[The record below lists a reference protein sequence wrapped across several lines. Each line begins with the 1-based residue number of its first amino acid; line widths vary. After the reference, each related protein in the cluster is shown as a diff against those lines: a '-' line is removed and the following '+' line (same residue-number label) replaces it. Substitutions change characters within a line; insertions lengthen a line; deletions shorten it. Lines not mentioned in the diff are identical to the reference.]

1 MDGSEIHFKDEEF
14 ALERARATNYKSKVG
29 GKYLKC
35 EQIWY
40 FIKHCTE
47 NPDVPH
53 TGYMKAAIAAGVAT
67 VSLLDRADLIAYLT
81 GAIATSDRIDIM
93 APMDVG
99 AGETVGK
106 RSREAEEE
114 DAGVLKERVLR
125 DRNSVLKSA
134 KDFESVL
141 DFFAGPKDNRQK
153 QEEQQQQAAEL
164 AAGIKNPRF
173 RDVKEQVFWR
183 EHVGSDFD
191 AMNLDT
197 NASFLTAS
205 KPVDDT
211 PLPMVAS
218 AARSAKPL
226 TAPSTAPSSRGHGST
241 ASASKPKKTGKPG
254 GMPIILVP
262 AGFNSKVVLNMFNAK
277 EFLQDGKLVA
287 WDAVQKS
294 GAKKSSSIII
304 TRTYGRDPSQKVRYE
319 VTEKCP
325 HKRSEDWQ
333 RVAAVFVLGAKW
345 QFKDWPFR
353 GVEDGDLV
361 DTFTKIRGFYARF
374 DSDPEVDIM
383 KTWNIRTLNMSKTNR
398 HGDRA
403 AFEAFWDELDKHLAL
418 KSSALHY

>member
-1 MDGSEIHFKDEEF
+1 MDATKIYFKDDST
-14 ALERARATNYKSKVG
+14 LDRSRGTNYKSKVG
-29 GKYLKC
+29 DKYLKC

-40 FIKHCTE
+40 FIKHHTE
-47 NPDVPH
+47 NPDVAH
-53 TGYMKAAIAAGVAT
+53 TGYMKAAIGAGVAT

-93 APMDVG
+93 APMDVT
-99 AGETVGK
+99 ENDMVGK
-106 RSREAEEE
+106 RAREEE
-114 DAGVLKERVLR
+114 DDAGVLKERVLR
-125 DRNSVLKSA
+125 DRNSVLKCA
-134 KDFESVL
+134 KDFGGVL
-141 DFFAGPKDNRQK
+141 DFFAPKDDRQK
-153 QEEQQQQAAEL
+153 QEEQQQVAAQL
-164 AAGIKNPRF
+164 AAGIRNPRYQ
-173 RDVKEQVFWR
+173 EQQEQQFWR
-183 EHVGSDFD
+183 THVGRDFD
-191 AMNLDT
+191 TMALDT

-205 KPVDDT
+205 KPFDVNT
-211 PLPMVAS
+211 LPSAPS

-226 TAPSTAPSSRGHGST
+226 TAPIAAPASRGQGA
-241 ASASKPKKTGKPG
+241 ASASKPKQPGKPG

-262 AGFNSKVVLNMFNAK
+262 AGFNTKVVLNMFNAK

-294 GAKKSSSIII
+294 GAKKSSSVII

-319 VTEKCP
+319 ITEKCP
-325 HKRSEDWQ
+325 HARSEDWK

-361 DTFTKIRGFYARF
+361 DTFSKVRGFYARW

-383 KTWNIRTLNMSKTNR
+383 KTWNIKTLNVSRANR

-418 KSSALHY
+418 KSSALLY